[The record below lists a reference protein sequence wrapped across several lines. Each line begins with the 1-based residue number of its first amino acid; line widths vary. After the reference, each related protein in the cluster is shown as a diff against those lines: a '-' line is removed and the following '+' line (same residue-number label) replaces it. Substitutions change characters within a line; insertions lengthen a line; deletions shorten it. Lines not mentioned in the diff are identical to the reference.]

1 MAKQTINTGSTPN
14 KGDGDPLRTAF
25 DKINNNFDELYAGQ
39 NTDPSNTAA
48 DLIPD
53 ADGTRSLGSEDKR
66 WEDVYVK
73 DFIYLNQNRI
83 ELTANGTLLINGGPP
98 AERQDT
104 TGSVFA
110 DDSSVMV
117 DGIAGKV
124 VGPVD
129 TTTVDANT
137 ITATSISGD
146 LTGNVT
152 GNVTGDIVGS
162 VFADDSTSMVDS
174 VGKAINLDGTVKGNI
189 IPDANE
195 AYDIGSMTHKFRDLY
210 LSGSTINL
218 GGVEITNDGGVIT
231 FGGEKVVV
239 EGGTGDIQGSVFG
252 DDSTLLVDAVNSV
265 IPKAV
270 VQDSTNWDTAYA
282 WGDHAAAGYLVQ
294 ADILDGTLTID
305 VNNTGDLQ
313 GSVFGDDS
321 TLLVDAINSVIP
333 KANVESSTDW
343 DTAFGWGDHSAAGYA
358 PQATT
363 YTKAEVDT
371 AISAPRDLKGSVFAD
386 DSTLLVDAVNSII
399 PKANI
404 EDSANWDTAFG
415 WGDHASA
422 GYADGTNEANWDAA
436 FSWGD
441 HASAGYQVA
450 GASHD
455 GDIKGSVFGDDST
468 VLVDGNNNKVVGDI
482 QTSSLRTSDSEISL
496 GGPTLDRNQGTSA
509 VAIGENAGQTGQEA
523 FAVAVGKYTGNIS
536 QGTKAA
542 AFGISAGYRNQ
553 GESAVAIGDAAGA
566 FEQGANAIAIG
577 HEAGKTSQAA
587 NSIVIN
593 ATGSAVDNDR
603 ANSLVITP
611 IRNAGGTHALE
622 YDPATGEVTY
632 DTLGGG
638 GSGLQSRGGVTGT
651 TSSLADAAQADLD
664 ITGFKSYAL
673 LTITT
678 DRAARVRLYVSAAT
692 RTADASRAEGVDPTS
707 DAGLIAEVITTG
719 AETVIISPGA
729 YGFNLES
736 SPTTNIPCRVTNK
749 SGGASTVQVDL
760 NVLQLEA

>member
-1 MAKQTINTGSTPN
+1 MAKQTINIGTNANSR
-14 KGDGDPLRTAF
+14 DGDPLRNAF
-25 DKINNNFDELYAGQ
+25 RKINDNFDELYAGQ

-117 DGIAGKV
+117 DGIAGKI

-152 GNVTGDIVGS
+152 GNVTGNITGDIVGS

-218 GGVEITNDGGVIT
+218 GGIEITNDGGVIT

-239 EGGTGDIQGSVFG
+239 EGGTGDVKGSVFG
-252 DDSTLLVDAVNSV
+252 DDSTLLVDAVNSI

-270 VQDSTNWDTAYA
+270 VQDSTNWDTAYS

-333 KANVESSTDW
+333 KAVVEDSANW
-343 DTAFGWGDHSAAGYA
+343 DTAYSWGDHSAAGYQSATAPFTGDVKGSVFGDDSTLLIDATNNIIPKANIEDSANWDTAYGWGDHSAAGYA

-371 AISAPRDLKGSVFAD
+371 AISEPRDIKGSVFAD
-386 DSTLLVDAVNSII
+386 DSTLLVDGAGGTIAGPISSQNWMAAYDGYVTISNGGNTTPGPIQI
-399 PKANI
+399 VA
-404 EDSANWDTAFG
+404 SANLDLT
-415 WGDHASA
+415 S
-422 GYADGTNEANWDAA
+422 GTNNDINITPHG
-436 FSWGD
+436 SGRVKV
-441 HASAGYQVA
+441 S
-450 GASHD
+450 D
-455 GDIKGSVFGDDST
+455 G
-468 VLVDGNNNKVVGDI
+468 
-482 QTSSLRTSDSEISL
+482 
-496 GGPTLDRNQGTSA
+496 
-509 VAIGENAGQTGQEA
+509 
-523 FAVAVGKYTGNIS
+523 
-536 QGTKAA
+536 
-542 AFGISAGYRNQ
+542 AFGIV
-553 GESAVAIGDAAGA
+553 EAAT
-566 FEQGANAIAIG
+566 FIG
-577 HEAGKTSQAA
+577 HADQTMY
-587 NSIVIN
+587 
-593 ATGSAVDNDR
+593 
-603 ANSLVITP
+603 L
-611 IRNAGGTHALE
+611 
-622 YDPATGEVTY
+622 
-632 DTLGGG
+632 
-638 GSGLQSRGGVTGT
+638 
-651 TSSLADAAQADLD
+651 SS
-664 ITGFKSYAL
+664 K
-673 LTITT
+673 
-678 DRAARVRLYVSAAT
+678 
-692 RTADASRAEGVDPTS
+692 
-707 DAGLIAEVITTG
+707 TTG
-719 AETVIISPGA
+719 AESTHITLNSTSGVQTAMFGDVKMEGSFTPPMLTQA
-729 YGFNLES
+729 EVDALT
-736 SPTTNIPCRVTNK
+736 PTLGMMIYNTTTGKFQGYAADANND
-749 SGGASTVQVDL
+749 STTGWADL
-760 NVLQLEA
+760 H